1 MVCLLVVALTLV
13 GASPVLA
20 TEDETQHSTPK
31 EEVEETTV
39 AAEADTAP
47 QTGEEVDPAPQ
58 EEASAGEGGD
68 GERKRYSF
76 ANLVALSVVC
86 QNESDLPDWGDGADA
101 THGGLIEPHDVTEF
115 VTAHYPA
122 CDFAPGWSFEWA
134 YPLLP
139 YPSDNAEGS
148 AGDGWNVFG
157 PTGGAGSADATVDV
171 THVDELLVRVL
182 PQEGFVPFAGE
193 TTEPGVSA
201 EFYCAE
207 DIHHYDNLELIRAP
221 KNDTTYFCVA
231 FNAREA
237 GDGSDAGGDGQDGDP
252 DDGSDGGTGDDG
264 EDTGDGGS
272 SDGSDGDSGDTGA
285 GDDAGGGDDTG
296 AGDGGGDDTDTTEQ
310 ASAAD
315 RSGGAGACLNCGG
328 SREEAAPA
336 EVTSGGSGAGA
347 TEDGASGSGDA
358 EGGADEPDP
367 AVDLARE
374 VVPAGGSV
382 LPVGAPDTG
391 VRGSFGSLLVLG
403 YALAAGTLLAARSL
417 RRRAL

>member
-1 MVCLLVVALTLV
+1 MR
-13 GASPVLA
+13 P
-20 TEDETQHSTPK
+20 STAHPR

-39 AAEADTAP
+39 AAEAGTAP

-58 EEASAGEGGD
+58 EETSVDEGGD

-115 VTAHYPA
+115 VTAHSPA

-134 YPLLP
+134 YPLWP

-148 AGDGWNVFG
+148 AGDGWSVFG
-157 PTGGAGSADATVDV
+157 PTGGAGAAEATVDV

-193 TTEPGVSA
+193 TTEPGVST

-207 DIHHYDNLELIRAP
+207 DIYHYDNLELIRAP
-221 KNDTTYFCVA
+221 KHDTTYFCVA

-237 GDGSDAGGDGQDGDP
+237 GDGSDEGADGGQGSDP

-296 AGDGGGDDTDTTEQ
+296 AGDGGGDDTDTTDQ

-336 EVTSGGSGAGA
+336 EVTSGGSGASA

-358 EGGADEPDP
+358 EGGADEPD
-367 AVDLARE
+367 
-374 VVPAGGSV
+374 
-382 LPVGAPDTG
+382 
-391 VRGSFGSLLVLG
+391 
-403 YALAAGTLLAARSL
+403 
-417 RRRAL
+417 